1 MGFRIVV
8 VVSLLLLSL
17 AAQARDWSGDNNDG
31 YRQDQRWNDQ
41 RNDQRW
47 DRGNGHSNGSRD
59 NSTNGSRDNG
69 DVTENQKRACE
80 PEVFRL
86 CSWYIPNRDAI
97 TSCLHKNISKLNAD
111 CRAVMEGR
119 LR

>member
-8 VVSLLLLSL
+8 AMLLLLASV
-17 AAQARDWSGDNNDG
+17 AAQAQDWNRDNRDDN
-31 YRQDQRWNDQ
+31 RRWD
-41 RNDQRW
+41 DQRW
-47 DRGNGHSNGSRD
+47 DRGGGNRD
-59 NSTNGSRDNG
+59 NGNRDNGNRGNG
-69 DVTENQKRACE
+69 DVTETQKRACE

-86 CSWYIPNRDAI
+86 CSYYIPNRDAI
-97 TSCLHKNISKLNAD
+97 TACLHTNISKLNAD

>member
-8 VVSLLLLSL
+8 LLLLLS
-17 AAQARDWSGDNNDG
+17 AGIPSIAWSQDWNQNNRDNDSRRDQQWDN
-31 YRQDQRWNDQ
+31 
-41 RNDQRW
+41 QRW
-47 DRGNGHSNGSRD
+47 DRGGD
-59 NSTNGSRDNG
+59 DRDNG
-69 DVTENQKRACE
+69 NRGNGNVTEAQKRACE

-86 CSWYIPNRDAI
+86 CSYYIPNRDAI
-97 TSCLHKNISKLNAD
+97 TACLHKNISKLNAD